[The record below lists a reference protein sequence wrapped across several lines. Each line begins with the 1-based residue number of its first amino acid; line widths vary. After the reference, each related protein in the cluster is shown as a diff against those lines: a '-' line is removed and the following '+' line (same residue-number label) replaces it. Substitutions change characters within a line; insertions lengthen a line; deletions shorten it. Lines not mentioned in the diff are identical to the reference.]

1 MTAPQLDRGLSRRAF
16 AKAAVAIGG
25 TSALA
30 ACMDRYGTPD
40 VPQGPSDLSTL
51 PDRQHAWNEFLSTD
65 DHGNPIVP
73 RHRVLLLLNYTGD
86 GRLSSEERDA
96 VEAALQSL
104 EHAYQRGNDG
114 LLFTVGYSPAYFER
128 FDEELPAAVDLPQ
141 PEALSSLEDPTFDQQ
156 DAVIHLGSDY
166 AQVVLAAE
174 EALFGEQETLNGVEM
189 EVTLTDVFTKAD
201 RRTGFVGKGLPADNQ
216 DVSGIPSSKPVSE
229 DAPLYMGFKSGFQK
243 NQASEDRVT
252 IQESIFAGGT
262 TFQLSRI
269 DLQLEQWYEQ
279 DSRDQRVT
287 KMFCPV
293 HVEKN
298 LVEGAGDN
306 LGDSSKMTDEC
317 IEDVEE
323 FARTHGIV
331 GHSQKSAQAR
341 KDDSPVIIHR
351 DFNSTD
357 GGEAGLHFIS
367 LQRTISD
374 FADTREAMNGS
385 DVAANSAIGQKT
397 NNGILQYMS
406 VKRRGNFL
414 LPRATSE
421 HSHQYVPRSPHVS
434 PRDEKPLLLSSRYV
448 QISRTRKTQPKLV

>member
-1 MTAPQLDRGLSRRAF
+1 MTSDRTRGLSRRAF
-16 AKAAVAIGG
+16 MKAAVAIGG
-25 TSALA
+25 SSALA

-40 VPQGPSDLSTL
+40 VPQGPADLSTL
-51 PDRQHAWNEFLSTD
+51 PKRQHAWNEYLSTD
-65 DHGNPIVP
+65 DAGNAITP
-73 RHRVLLLLNYTGD
+73 RHRVLLLLNYTGE
-86 GRLSSEERDA
+86 GRPSNEKRDT

-104 EHAYQRGNDG
+104 ERAYQRGNEG

-128 FDEELPAAVDLPQ
+128 FEEGLPAAVDLPQ
-141 PEALSSLEDPTFDQQ
+141 PEALSSLEEPAFDQQ
-156 DAVIHLGSDY
+156 DAVIHLASDY
-166 AQVVLAAE
+166 GQVVLAAE

-189 EVTLTDVFTKAD
+189 KATLTDIFEKAD

-216 DVSGIPSSKPVSE
+216 DVKGIPDSKPVSE
-229 DAPLYMGFKSGFQK
+229 DAPLFMGFKSGFQK
-243 NQASEDRVT
+243 NQASEDQVT
-252 IQESIFAGGT
+252 IQESSFAGGT

-279 DSRDQRVT
+279 DSRDQRVA

-293 HVEKN
+293 HAEKN

-317 IEDVEE
+317 IDNVEE
-323 FARTHGIV
+323 HARTKGLV

-341 KDDSPVIIHR
+341 KDGSPVIIRR
-351 DFNSTD
+351 DFDSTD

-374 FADTREAMNGS
+374 FVDTREAMNGS
-385 DVAANSAIGQKT
+385 DVAGKSAVGQKN

-414 LPRATSE
+414 LPPRAL
-421 HSHQYVPRSPHVS
+421 RSFPKS
-434 PRDEKPLLLSSRYV
+434 
-448 QISRTRKTQPKLV
+448 QPK

>member
-1 MTAPQLDRGLSRRAF
+1 MTSPRSDRGLSRRAF
-16 AKAAVAIGG
+16 TKAAVAIGG

-51 PDRQHAWNEFLSTD
+51 PKRQHAWNAYLSTD
-65 DHGNPIVP
+65 DAGNAIAP
-73 RHRVLLLLNYTGD
+73 RHRVLLLLNYTSD
-86 GRLSSEERDA
+86 GHPSSEERDT
-96 VEAALQSL
+96 VEAALRSL
-104 EHAYQRGNDG
+104 ERAYQRGNDG
-114 LLFTVGYSPAYFER
+114 LLFTIGYSPAYFER
-128 FDEELPAAVDLPQ
+128 FDEGLPAAVDLPQ
-141 PEALSSLEDPTFDQQ
+141 PEALSSIEDPAFDQQ
-156 DAVIHLGSDY
+156 DAVIHLTSDY

-189 EVTLTDVFTKAD
+189 EATLTDIFEKAD
-201 RRTGFVGKGLPADNQ
+201 RRTGFVGEGLPADNQ
-216 DVSGIPSSKPVSE
+216 DVKGIPDSKPVSE

-243 NQASEDRVT
+243 NQASENRVT
-252 IQESIFAGGT
+252 IQESSFAGGT

-269 DLQLEQWYEQ
+269 ELQLEQWYEQ
-279 DSRDQRVT
+279 DSRDQRVA

-293 HVEKN
+293 HAEKN

-323 FARTHGIV
+323 FARTRGIV
-331 GHSQKSAQAR
+331 GHSQKSARAR
-341 KDDSPVIIHR
+341 KDDSPVIIRR

-385 DVAANSAIGQKT
+385 DVAANSAVGEKT

-414 LPRATSE
+414 LPPRNLRALPP
-421 HSHQYVPRSPHVS
+421 VRP
-434 PRDEKPLLLSSRYV
+434 
-448 QISRTRKTQPKLV
+448 